1 MDIKNMDRRE
11 FVRLLE
17 AGALTLG
24 SLGIATGALAQ
35 QRIFK
40 VAYWMGPG
48 HSLAK
53 NVFEPLVKNLNAA
66 NMGFNAKIF
75 PAGQVGGGGP
85 PQAYQRMVN
94 GISHVELHLP
104 GYTSTQFPRTLVME
118 IPIQHEN
125 NVVAT
130 KAINGIFDK
139 HLKQEYKGVKVLGLF
154 GIDVPVVMT
163 KKPVRTPA
171 DLKGMKLRTPSRNQ
185 ADVIRAL
192 GAVPVGMP
200 MPATYSAIEKGTV
213 EGSIVGISVVK
224 SYKLAEVVKNFTIGL
239 PFGYSPILIGV
250 NQKAYDAL
258 NAKQKAKFDELTKD
272 INKVGS
278 EGYLKEHEDGVK
290 FVKELKDANVIEVND
305 KEMAQWKDT
314 LGKARAAWIEKF
326 EKQGLPY
333 KEILKDYMAAGK
345 A

>member
-11 FVRLLE
+11 FLRLLE
-17 AGALTLG
+17 AGAVTFG

-35 QRIFK
+35 QRLFK
-40 VAYWMGPG
+40 VAYWMGPK
-48 HSLAK
+48 HSLVV

-66 NMGFNAKIF
+66 NLGFNAKIF

-104 GYTSTQFPRTLVME
+104 GYTSSQFPRTLVME
-118 IPIQHEN
+118 IPLQHEN

-130 KAINGIFDK
+130 KAINAIFDK
-139 HLKQEYKGVKVLGLF
+139 HLKSEYKGVKVLGLF

-163 KKPVRTPA
+163 KKEVRTPD
-171 DLKGMKLRTPSRNQ
+171 DLKGMKLRTPSANQ

-192 GAVPVGMP
+192 GAVPVAMP
-200 MPATYSAIEKGTV
+200 MPATYQAVEKGTV

-224 SYKLAEVVKNFTIGL
+224 SYKLVEVVKNFTVGL

-250 NQKAYDAL
+250 NERAYNAL
-258 NAKQKAKFDELTKD
+258 DAKQKAKFDELTKD
-272 INKVGS
+272 INKIGA
-278 EGYLKEHEDGVK
+278 EGYLKEHEDGIA
-290 FVKELKDANVIEVND
+290 FVKSQPGAKIIEPTA
-305 KEMAQWKDT
+305 EE
-314 LGKARAAWIEKF
+314 KAKWVSVLEGARNAWIAKF

>member
-11 FVRLLE
+11 FIRLLE

-24 SLGIATGALAQ
+24 SLGIASGALAQ

-40 VAYWMGPG
+40 VAYWMGPR
-48 HSLAK
+48 HSLAR
-53 NVFEPLVKNLNAA
+53 NVFEPLVKNLNTA
-66 NMGFNAKIF
+66 NLGFNAKIF

-104 GYTSTQFPRTLVME
+104 GYTASQFPRTLVME
-118 IPIQHEN
+118 IPLQHEN

-163 KKPVRTPA
+163 KKPVRTPD

-185 ADVIRAL
+185 ADIIKLALYPGNQFVVNARQQGENLTGGFRVHDSPVPGERATHQ
-192 GAVPVGMP
+192 GPCQCVNTSDE
-200 MPATYSAIEKGTV
+200 PALDAV
-213 EGSIVGISVVK
+213 EGV
-224 SYKLAEVVKNFTIGL
+224 
-239 PFGYSPILIGV
+239 P
-250 NQKAYDAL
+250 
-258 NAKQKAKFDELTKD
+258 
-272 INKVGS
+272 
-278 EGYLKEHEDGVK
+278 
-290 FVKELKDANVIEVND
+290 
-305 KEMAQWKDT
+305 AQ
-314 LGKARAAWIEKF
+314 
-326 EKQGLPY
+326 
-333 KEILKDYMAAGK
+333 
-345 A
+345 